1 MTVAATLA
9 GALLVAVV
17 ARDVFHTLFHSTGRG
32 SIGRAVAALTWAAL
46 HPSGPT
52 GRRAIAV
59 GGPLALALVVVVWAV
74 LLVAGFA
81 LLYLPHVPGG
91 FTVPPEHAGDPAT
104 LLAVSFSLVTLSTL
118 GFGDMTPS
126 SDGLQLLAPMEA
138 LVGFGLLSASI
149 AWLLSIHPVLAR
161 RRSLA
166 YDVTLLARAERE
178 TGLTAEDELQELH
191 RRVVEVERDLD
202 AYPITLYFAELD
214 PRFSLASAL
223 PVLSSLLDRLEETE
237 LRAAA
242 RLHAAVLQEA
252 LDDLGDTIG
261 AFPGFGG
268 LGRREALARYAEHH
282 SPPNGHP

>member
-1 MTVAATLA
+1 MDVGGAAP
-9 GALLVAVV
+9 V
-17 ARDVFHTLFHSTGRG
+17 R
-32 SIGRAVAALTWAAL
+32 
-46 HPSGPT
+46 PT

-81 LLYLPHVPGG
+81 LLYLPHVPSS
-91 FTVPPEHAGDPAT
+91 FTGPPEHAGDPAT
-104 LLAVSFSLVTLSTL
+104 PLAVSFSLVTLSTL
-118 GFGDMTPS
+118 GYGDMTPS
-126 SDGLQLLAPMEA
+126 SDGLQLLAPLEA

-242 RLHAAVLQEA
+242 RLHAAVLREA

>member
-178 TGLTAEDELQELH
+178 TGLTAEDELEELH

-223 PVLSSLLDRLEETE
+223 PVLSSLLTGWR
-237 LRAAA
+237 RRSSAPRR
-242 RLHAAVLQEA
+242 RLHAAVLREA

-282 SPPNGHP
+282 RPPNGHP